1 MFRSDGDEMLQ
12 GAIDRDAEPTAR
24 SFQTK
29 PKLGTWL
36 GIGGAGVFLLVVL
49 ANVTPVSKPTG
60 PEPFNPGAVVY
71 DCQDAVREGLKDPDS
86 ARFAQDTWAAE
97 LYDDGTWLAA
107 GEVSATNSFNARIR
121 SIFACEG
128 IYVQQTG
135 LVKLTAVRER

>member
-1 MFRSDGDEMLQ
+1 MNEGDSATVKTGQRVGVLV
-12 GAIDRDAEPTAR
+12 
-24 SFQTK
+24 
-29 PKLGTWL
+29 
-36 GIGGAGVFLLVVL
+36 GAGGISGRRETWVLLVVL

-121 SIFACEG
+121 SFFACEG
-128 IYVQQTG
+128 IYVEQTG